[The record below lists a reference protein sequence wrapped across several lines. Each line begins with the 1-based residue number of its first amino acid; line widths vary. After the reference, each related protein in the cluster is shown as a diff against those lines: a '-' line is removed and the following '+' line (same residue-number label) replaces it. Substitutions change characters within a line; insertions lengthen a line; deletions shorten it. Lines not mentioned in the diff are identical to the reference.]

1 MTSEQQGYNQAIYEI
16 FRGNELTRKDNGNWI
31 LNNYDP
37 RKSIRLGSRFCTK
50 IIFRYGYLEMD
61 SGNWHTG
68 EKHYRLMD
76 LTNLKTK
83 PYDSNKDMLRR
94 NLRKVRM
101 HRLLK

>member
-1 MTSEQQGYNQAIYEI
+1 
-16 FRGNELTRKDNGNWI
+16 
-31 LNNYDP
+31 
-37 RKSIRLGSRFCTK
+37 
-50 IIFRYGYLEMD
+50 
-61 SGNWHTG
+61 
-68 EKHYRLMD
+68 MD